1 MTMALK
7 WGREDPDNQGM
18 IWFDAVTAYS
28 ESYTGQVTKH
38 PVDTGGNITDH
49 FIKDNPKFTISA
61 VITGVDISNNSY
73 LITDGEGNYP
83 VNTTAPVNSVSV
95 NSTDDSV
102 LGKFIPD
109 SIGQFLPVS
118 TPDVVMDA
126 ARTDLIDQ
134 IKFLLVDLMSG
145 LKLNPQTNQYDSNI
159 QIVELYQFE
168 GTLLTD
174 IIFDLVMT
182 NISFE
187 ERPDT
192 GRALYC
198 NMTFEQVSFVFLQKT
213 AIPVTV
219 SQSISKKA
227 AAKKTQT
234 KCDGTVKD
242 SDNPPAGESSPG
254 EEAVNADVDPLREAE
269 GNG

>member
-1 MTMALK
+1 MTMSIK
-7 WGREDPDNQGM
+7 WGSDDPDNQGM
-18 IWFDAVTAYS
+18 IYFDAITAYS
-28 ESYTGQVTKH
+28 ESHTGQVTKH

-83 VNTTAPVNSVSV
+83 VNTQSSVNSVSV

-102 LGKFIPD
+102 LRKFIPD
-109 SIGQFLPVS
+109 SIGQFFSDS

-126 ARTDLIDQ
+126 ARSDLLDQ
-134 IKFLLVDLMSG
+134 IKFLLIDLMSG
-145 LKLNPQTNQYDSNI
+145 LKLNSQTNQYDSNI
-159 QIVELYQFE
+159 QIIQLYQFE

-182 NISFE
+182 NITFE
-187 ERPDT
+187 ERPET

-198 NMTFEQVSFVFLQKT
+198 NMTFEQINFVMLQKT
-213 AIPVTV
+213 TIPVSV
-219 SQSISKKA
+219 APAVSKKA
-227 AAKKTQT
+227 SSKKTQT

-242 SDNPPAGESSPG
+242 SNNPPAGEASPNA
-254 EEAVNADVDPLREAE
+254 EAVDVDPLREADA
-269 GNG
+269 NG